1 MKLDEK
7 GFSLLEVMVSLFIF
21 SVVLAGMSPAFVAQ
35 LQQNTASEVKTEAIM
50 AAQQVLDSLRLQDIS
65 ALPLTGAGTPTTIT
79 FGPRAF
85 VVTPTYCAISS
96 YCTSNATRHIGI
108 RVTYA
113 GVLRYETETVFTQL
127 R

>member
-1 MKLDEK
+1 MNTAER
-7 GFSLLEVMVSLFIF
+7 GFTLLEVMVSLFIF

-50 AAQQVLDSLRLQDIS
+50 AAQQVLDTIRLQDIS
-65 ALPLTGAGTPTTIT
+65 SLPASGAGTATTLVI
-79 FGPRAF
+79 GNRSY
-85 VVTPTYCAISS
+85 VVTPTYCADVSF
-96 YCTSNATRHIGI
+96 CTSAATRHIGV
-108 RVTYA
+108 RVMYA